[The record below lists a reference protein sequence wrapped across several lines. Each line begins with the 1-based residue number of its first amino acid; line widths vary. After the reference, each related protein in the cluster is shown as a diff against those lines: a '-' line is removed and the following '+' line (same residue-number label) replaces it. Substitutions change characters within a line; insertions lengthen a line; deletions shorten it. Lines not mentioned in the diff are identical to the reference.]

1 MLLVGSLTLGGFYWG
16 KFAVDED
23 LKRSLETKEV
33 IDFCGKFLVFH
44 TCHSIRSISL

>member
-33 IDFCGKFLVFH
+33 IDFCGKF
-44 TCHSIRSISL
+44 